1 MDIIRECKKIH
12 TPDNMDAL
20 DEIHWNKIDYLKKYL
35 MKNTMSKK
43 SLFAQIKEALEIK
56 DYETASKLQL
66 EMNDKVKEL
75 QDLYIHYTKNIF

>member
-1 MDIIRECKKIH
+1 
-12 TPDNMDAL
+12 
-20 DEIHWNKIDYLKKYL
+20 
-35 MKNTMSKK
+35 MSKK
-43 SLFAQIKEALEIK
+43 TLFDQIKEALEIK

>member
-1 MDIIRECKKIH
+1 
-12 TPDNMDAL
+12 MDAL
-20 DEIHWNKIDYLKKYL
+20 DEIHWNNIDYLKKYL

-75 QDLYIHYTKNIF
+75 QDLYIHDTKNIF

>member
-1 MDIIRECKKIH
+1 
-12 TPDNMDAL
+12 MDAL
-20 DEIHWNKIDYLKKYL
+20 DEIHWNKIDYFKKYL

-43 SLFAQIKEALEIK
+43 TLFDQIKEALEIK